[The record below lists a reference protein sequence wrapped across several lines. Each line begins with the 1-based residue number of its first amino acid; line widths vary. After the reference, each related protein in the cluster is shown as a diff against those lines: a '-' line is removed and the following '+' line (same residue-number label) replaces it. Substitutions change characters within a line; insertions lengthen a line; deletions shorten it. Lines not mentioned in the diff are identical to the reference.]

1 MRHVHW
7 REVFLV
13 TALLCVSSP
22 SFAEPAADEA
32 VAAPPPAQKVQEP
45 APTDVKT
52 FGDWTVRCFP
62 IKSLGQCD
70 MLQATLDKATG
81 RRIISTSIAYV
92 PSTGRY
98 VAKIIVPLG
107 VKIAAGIAVTSDK
120 YKSKALAISR
130 CENDG
135 CYVEEQLDAVL
146 VGKLIDG
153 KTGSIVVALTS
164 GRPVALPL
172 SMRGFS
178 DAVAE
183 MKDLAIQKSR

>member
-1 MRHVHW
+1 MRQVHW
-7 REVFLV
+7 RKAFLV
-13 TALLCVSSP
+13 TALLCASGP
-22 SFAEPAADEA
+22 SFAEPATDGA
-32 VAAPPPAQKVQEP
+32 VSAAPPPQRVQEP

-81 RRIISTSIAYV
+81 RRIVSTSIAYV
-92 PSTGRY
+92 PSSSRY

-107 VKIAAGIAVTSDK
+107 VQIAAGITVTSDK
-120 YKSKALAISR
+120 YNSKALAITR

-135 CYVEEQLDAVL
+135 CYVEDLLDPVL

-153 KTGSIVVALTS
+153 KSGSVVVALTT
-164 GRPVALPL
+164 GRHVALPL

-178 DAVAE
+178 DAAAE